1 MINWFVTTA
10 LKQRASVMLATLIL
24 IGLGVWS
31 AFRLPVDAV
40 PDITNVQVQVNT
52 EVPALAPDEIE
63 KLVTFPIETEMAG
76 VPGMTELR
84 SLSKYGLSQVT
95 MVFEDGSDI
104 YLLRQLISERLQT
117 VKESLP
123 EGLVP
128 QLAPIATGLGE
139 IYYYSVDFED
149 GAPAA
154 PEDPTE
160 RLMALKLIHD
170 LTVKP
175 LLRATPGIT
184 EVNSTGGYEKQI
196 VIQPYPERLTAVGMT
211 LHDIAEKIGENTENV
226 GGGLI
231 ELGGEQV
238 VIRGNNRVQSI
249 EEIAKLP
256 LKFGAGVDPLL
267 IEDVATIGIGH
278 SFRTGAATER
288 GSQAV
293 IGTAV
298 MLLGENSRTVSMA
311 VGEKLNE
318 IQEKLPDGVVIRS
331 LYDRSTLVNATITT
345 VEKNLFE
352 GAILVVVV
360 LLLMLGNLRAAI
372 IVACAIPLS
381 MLFAFTGMVKT
392 GLSGNLMSLGAID
405 FGLIIDGA
413 VVMVENIVRH
423 LAEKQKELGR
433 KLTAVERWE
442 EVLVSTREVANPMFF
457 GVLIITVV
465 YVPILALT
473 GIEGKMFKPMALT
486 VMFALVGAL
495 ILALTLMPVL
505 CSYFLRGEIKEKDSW
520 LVNIFKII
528 YAPLLNLALRFRW
541 AVTLTMFG
549 LFGVSLVI
557 FSRMGAEFVPELD
570 EGDMTIQMI
579 RSISAG
585 LDASL
590 DLQLKSEKVLLEKF
604 PEVITVFSRI
614 GTSEVAMDPM
624 GPNLADTF
632 IMLKPKSEWRK
643 VDGSTITKPQLGD
656 LMRDELSLSV
666 PGQGYLVTQP
676 IQMRFNEIMA
686 GARANLLCKIFGQDY
701 DKLEALAGEARTLI
715 SAIPGAS
722 QVEFDNLGRNPTLE
736 ITPDREAMRKFN
748 VQADEIN
755 AVVRAALAGE
765 ETGTMI
771 DGNRR
776 YEIIVRLPESIRT
789 DIDAIKRLPLRTED
803 EGLITLGQVTKIEIV
818 QQVGLIARESGERRV
833 AILINNA
840 GRDTESFVEEAQA
853 TLREKMVWPAGYYFE
868 FGGQFENLIKAKERL
883 TIVVPMAL
891 LLIFVLIFMSFG
903 SFRQAALIFTCVPLA
918 ITGGIFALHFRG
930 MPFTI
935 SAGVGFIALSGI
947 AVLNG
952 IMLISFINQLRA
964 GGMPLREAVV
974 QGALTRLRPKLMT
987 ALVASFG
994 FIPMALATGSGAEVQ
1009 RPLATVVIGGI
1020 LTSTILTLILLP
1032 ALYDWLE
1039 RNPERRK
1046 IIEQEGHLPGEARD
1060 RSVSHAHISPSTRL

>member
-1 MINWFVTTA
+1 MINSIVTAA
-10 LKQRASVMLATLIL
+10 LQKRAIVFLATFIL
-24 IGLGVWS
+24 VGVGLWS
-31 AFRLPVDAV
+31 AMHLPVDAV

-63 KLVTFPIETEMAG
+63 KLVTFPIEIELSG
-76 VPGMTELR
+76 LPGMTEFR

-104 YLLRQLISERLQT
+104 YRLRQLVSERLQT
-117 VKESLP
+117 VKENIP
-123 EGLVP
+123 DGLTP

-149 GAPAA
+149 GSPAA
-154 PEDPTE
+154 PEDPTQ
-160 RLMALKLIHD
+160 RLMTLKLIHD

-196 VIQPYPERLTAVGMT
+196 VVQPYPERLTAIGMT
-211 LHDIAEKIGENTENV
+211 LQDVAEKIAENTENV

-238 VIRGNNRVQSI
+238 VIRGNNRVQTI
-249 EEIAKLP
+249 DEIAKIP
-256 LKFGAGVDPLL
+256 LKFASGVEPILV
-267 IEDVATIGIGH
+267 EDIATIGIGH

-288 GSQAV
+288 GKEAV

-298 MLLGENSRTVSMA
+298 MLMGENSRTVSMA
-311 VGEKLNE
+311 VGAKLDL
-318 IQEKLPDGVVIRS
+318 IQAKLPKGVIIRS

-360 LLLMLGNLRAAI
+360 LMMMLGNLRAAL

-381 MLFAFTGMVKT
+381 MLFAFTGMVKF
-392 GLSGNLMSLGAID
+392 GISGNLMSLGAID

-423 LAEKQKELGR
+423 LAEKQKSLGR
-433 KLTAVERWE
+433 ALTTKERLA
-442 EVLVSTREVANPMFF
+442 EVLTSTREVANPMFF

-486 VMFALVGAL
+486 VMFALIGAL

-520 LVNIFKII
+520 LVNVFKSI
-528 YAPLLNLALRFRW
+528 YKPVLLFALRFRW
-541 AVTLTMFG
+541 IVALTMFG
-549 LFGVSLVI
+549 LFGFSLVL
-557 FSRMGAEFVPELD
+557 FSKMGAEFVPELD

-590 DLQLKSEKVLLEKF
+590 DLQLKSEKVLVEKF
-604 PEVITVFSRI
+604 PEIVTIFSRI

-632 IMLKPKSEWRK
+632 IMLKPRDEWRK
-643 VDGSTITKPQLGD
+643 IEGRPIKKQQLGD
-656 LMRDELSLSV
+656 LMRDELALHV
-666 PGQGYLVTQP
+666 PGQAYLITQP

-701 DKLEALAGEARTLI
+701 DKLEELAGEARTLI
-715 SAIPGAS
+715 SNIPGAS

-736 ITPDREAMRKFN
+736 ISPDREAMRRFN

-755 AVVRAALAGE
+755 AVVRTALAGE

-776 YEIIVRLPESIRT
+776 YEIVVRLAESIRT
-789 DIDAIKRLPLRTED
+789 NISAIKRLPLRTENG
-803 EGLITLGQVTKIEIV
+803 GLITLGQVAKIEMV
-818 QQVGLIARESGERRV
+818 QQVGLITRESGERRV
-833 AILINNA
+833 AILINNS

-853 TLREKMVWPAGYYFE
+853 ALRDKIDWPDGYYFE
-868 FGGQFENLIKAKERL
+868 FGGQFENLLKAKERL

-891 LLIFVLIFMSFG
+891 ALIFILIFLSFG

-918 ITGGIFALHFRG
+918 VTGGIFALQLRG

-952 IMLISFINQLRA
+952 IMLISFINQLRS
-964 GGMPLREAVV
+964 GGMKLHDAVV
-974 QGALTRLRPKLMT
+974 QGSLTRLRPKLMT

-994 FIPMALATGSGAEVQ
+994 FIPMALASGPGAEVQ

-1020 LTSTILTLILLP
+1020 ISSTILTLVLLP
-1032 ALYDWLE
+1032 ALYEWLE
-1039 RNPERRK
+1039 RRK
-1046 IIEQEGHLPGEARD
+1046 KPTEE
-1060 RSVSHAHISPSTRL
+1060 SP